1 VAAERA
7 EAQTRGAF
15 LQAQQHQFYAGM
27 VADAA
32 DSDPE
37 SEFAST
43 APGPLDVWNAVRR
56 EREQTYMATNRKIA
70 DAGER
75 DASDVGSGGYENV
88 ALSLMHALAL
98 DEEATLILNVRNRGA
113 LTDLDEDAVVEIPC
127 VVDAKGA
134 RATVIAPL
142 PDHALGLVNAVKSVE
157 RAVIEAA
164 TTGSRAAALR
174 AFATHPLVDSV
185 SVAQELLTAYQ
196 LRIPELSYLT

>member
-1 VAAERA
+1 
-7 EAQTRGAF
+7 
-15 LQAQQHQFYAGM
+15 
-27 VADAA
+27 
-32 DSDPE
+32 
-37 SEFAST
+37 
-43 APGPLDVWNAVRR
+43 
-56 EREQTYMATNRKIA
+56 
-70 DAGER
+70 
-75 DASDVGSGGYENV
+75 
-88 ALSLMHALAL
+88 
-98 DEEATLILNVRNRGA
+98 LILNVRNRGA

-142 PDHALGLVNAVKSVE
+142 PDHALGLVGAVKSVE